1 MFLAADIFYLGSVYN
16 SAELLWVRGNFMKAW
31 KLPLS
36 SAIFAISVG
45 AYAVEPVGIV
55 LDSGITLLP
64 SVELSVSDDDNVYL
78 QPEASQEGS
87 TITRLK
93 PALGVEAD
101 LGQTKVRLGYMA
113 EKGTYSSDD
122 NDNYT
127 DQTIAAGADF
137 EMTSRHQLNLNAI
150 LKDAHDARGASTATL
165 QGAGALSTDPD
176 EYDET
181 TMSADFIYGSE
192 SAFLNLITG
201 LNRYEKE
208 YGNNFSDGTRDRDHV
223 KTTLSA
229 RLAFDVSSAT
239 DILVDVSNTNI
250 EYNNDSAIADSRE
263 GSLVKALIGASYDL
277 SGKLTGSAKVGVS
290 QRSFDES
297 DVDSDSA
304 LSWELNLAWNPRTYS
319 TVTLFTAQT
328 ANETSGPG
336 NYIDSNY
343 SMASWEHEF
352 SEYFSLTADVSL
364 ANDVYYNDT
373 ADREDETLSYGLT
386 GTYSPT
392 KALDVSASV
401 KQADRDSTVTGLDY
415 EQQVITVG
423 VALAI

>member
-1 MFLAADIFYLGSVYN
+1 
-16 SAELLWVRGNFMKAW
+16 MKAW

-45 AYAVEPVGIV
+45 AYAVEPAGIE
-55 LDSGITLLP
+55 LDSGIKLLP

-87 TITRLK
+87 TITRLR
-93 PALGVEAD
+93 PALGVQAD
-101 LGQTKVRLGYMA
+101 LGQTQVRLGYVA

-137 EMTSRHQLNLNAI
+137 EMTSRHQLNLSAL

-165 QGAGALSTDPD
+165 QGAGVLSTDPD

-181 TMSADFIYGSE
+181 TMAADFIYGSA
-192 SAFLNLITG
+192 SAFLNLTTG
-201 LNRYEKE
+201 LKRYEKE
-208 YGNNFSDGTRDRDHV
+208 YSNNFSDGTRDRDHV

-229 RLAFDVSSAT
+229 QAAFDVSSAT
-239 DILVDVSNTNI
+239 DILVDVSSTNI
-250 EYNNDSAIADSRE
+250 EYNNDSAIADNRE
-263 GSLVKALIGASYDL
+263 GSLVKALVGASYDL
-277 SGKLTGSAKVGVS
+277 SGKVTGSAKVGVS

-304 LSWELNLAWNPRTYS
+304 LSWELNLTWNPRTYS
-319 TVTLFTAQT
+319 TVTVFTAQS

-364 ANDVYYNDT
+364 AKDAYYNDSD
-373 ADREDETLSYGLT
+373 DREDDTLSYGLT

-392 KALDVSASV
+392 TSLDVKASV
-401 KQADRDSTVTGLDY
+401 KQADRDSTVDGLDY
-415 EQQVITVG
+415 EQQVITLG

>member
-1 MFLAADIFYLGSVYN
+1 
-16 SAELLWVRGNFMKAW
+16 MKAW

-64 SVELSVSDDDNVYL
+64 SVGLSVSDDDNVYL
-78 QPEASQEGS
+78 QPEATQEGS
-87 TITRLK
+87 TITRLT

-165 QGAGALSTDPD
+165 QGAGVLSTDPD

-201 LNRYEKE
+201 LDRYEKE

-250 EYNNDSAIADSRE
+250 EYNNDSAIADGRE

-364 ANDVYYNDT
+364 AKDAYYNDT

>member
-1 MFLAADIFYLGSVYN
+1 
-16 SAELLWVRGNFMKAW
+16 MKAW

-45 AYAVEPVGIV
+45 AYAVEPAGIE
-55 LDSGITLLP
+55 LDSGIKLLP

-101 LGQTKVRLGYMA
+101 LGQTQVRLGYMA
-113 EKGTYSSDD
+113 EKGTYSSDED
-122 NDNYT
+122 DNYT
-127 DQTIAAGADF
+127 DQTISAGADF
-137 EMTSRHQLNLNAI
+137 EMTSRHQLNLSAL
-150 LKDAHDARGASTATL
+150 LKDAHDARGAGTL
-165 QGAGALSTDPD
+165 EGSAALGIEDPD

-181 TMSADFIYGSE
+181 TMAADFVYGSE
-192 SAFLNLITG
+192 SAFLNLTTG
-201 LNRYEKE
+201 LKRYEKE
-208 YGNNFSDGTRDRDHV
+208 YKNNFQAGTRDRDHV
-223 KTTLSA
+223 KTTLGA
-229 RLAFDVSSAT
+229 QMAFDVSSAT
-239 DILVDVSNTNI
+239 DVLVDVSTTNI
-250 EYNNDSAIADSRE
+250 EYNNDSTAADSRE
-263 GSLVKALIGASYDL
+263 GSMVKALVGASYDL
-277 SGKLTGSAKVGVS
+277 SGKVTGSAKVGVS

-297 DVDSDSA
+297 DVDSDSS
-304 LSWELNLAWNPRTYS
+304 LSWELNLTWNPRTYS
-319 TVTLFTAQT
+319 TVTVFTAQS

-364 ANDVYYNDT
+364 AKDAYYNDSD
-373 ADREDETLSYGLT
+373 DREDDTLSYGLT

-392 KALDVSASV
+392 TSLDVKASV
-401 KQADRDSTVTGLDY
+401 KQADRDSTVDGLDY
-415 EQQVITVG
+415 EQQVITLG

>member
-1 MFLAADIFYLGSVYN
+1 
-16 SAELLWVRGNFMKAW
+16 MKAW

-78 QPEASQEGS
+78 QPEATQEGS

-239 DILVDVSNTNI
+239 DVLVDVSNTNI